1 MVASDWQLGQP
12 YRIVSELAYA
22 DKRSE
27 LWRQSFEG
35 AVPYD
40 DYLERSDE
48 KKAAHWR
55 RMEERIPGL
64 AEAERARLK
73 GYHRVLNLL
82 MVSGVW
88 CGDCVR

>member
-1 MVASDWQLGQP
+1 MVAPDWQLGQP
-12 YRIVSELAYA
+12 YRMVSELAYA

-27 LWRQSFEG
+27 LWRRSFER

-40 DYLERSDE
+40 DYLKRSDE

-64 AEAERARLK
+64 AETERARLK
-73 GYHRVLNLL
+73 GYL
-82 MVSGVW
+82 
-88 CGDCVR
+88 